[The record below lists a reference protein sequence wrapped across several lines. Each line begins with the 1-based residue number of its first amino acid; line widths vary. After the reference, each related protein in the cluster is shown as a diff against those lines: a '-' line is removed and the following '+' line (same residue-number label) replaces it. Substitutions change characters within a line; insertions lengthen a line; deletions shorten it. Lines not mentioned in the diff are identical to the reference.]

1 LSWQWQKVWKFE
13 GTWVTT
19 MPCHMWPPGWVTGP
33 GSQGHWGFSK
43 AKTANRRS
51 LGNQGRCHL
60 QKSVRRYSQSQLS
73 TDNQNAFALL
83 GTNLPHSTLWH
94 AQISQRNL
102 PLHPRHLHPSQSA
115 PSLKRMP
122 VVSLVLNNNNSIPG
136 QRLHPPQKPL
146 VTNRQ
151 VQRPRKRRCFLIDM
165 VGRGMITRRI
175 GRNIRLIFKNT
186 VTLYVNPFT
195 YVPSTHTAYSLIV
208 RIYALFIK
216 ISCSWISILG

>member
-1 LSWQWQKVWKFE
+1 VGDKWVIAASDSSIAECIYCMIAPKKTVDDIEDIEDIESECKSETDRILFLPKLSWQWHKVWKFE

-83 GTNLPHSTLWH
+83 GTNLSHS
-94 AQISQRNL
+94 
-102 PLHPRHLHPSQSA
+102 
-115 PSLKRMP
+115 SL
-122 VVSLVLNNNNSIPG
+122 
-136 QRLHPPQKPL
+136 
-146 VTNRQ
+146 
-151 VQRPRKRRCFLIDM
+151 
-165 VGRGMITRRI
+165 
-175 GRNIRLIFKNT
+175 
-186 VTLYVNPFT
+186 
-195 YVPSTHTAYSLIV
+195 
-208 RIYALFIK
+208 
-216 ISCSWISILG
+216 